1 MGNRKLP
8 FGYKMAMGEIL
19 LHPQEAQAVRDIFKT
34 YLSGASFGSI
44 TDWLR
49 NNAPPYDVDKM
60 WNKNMV
66 ARILEDKRYIGTER
80 FPAILPP
87 SQLEQ
92 AAAQRKERKPC
103 ISITEAQKALRRLC
117 NGRPSEAVVGEV
129 LALLNYLIRQPQQIT
144 IQPKPVDRG
153 RLAEAEHR
161 FTETLAEAPV
171 DEEQAKALAF
181 QLAELTYESIGG
193 SDYETERLRRLFST
207 ASPAS
212 EIDAVLLK
220 ETVAKIHVK
229 SGAVSLLL
237 KNGQIIERR
246 A

>member
-8 FGYKMAMGEIL
+8 FGYKMAKGEII
-19 LHPQEAQAVRDIFKT
+19 LHPQEAQTVRDIFKM
-34 YLSGASFGSI
+34 YLSGASFGNI

-49 NNAPPYDVDKM
+49 NNGPVYDAGKI

-66 ARILEDKRYIGTER
+66 ARILEDERYAGTER
-80 FPAILPP
+80 FPPILPL
-87 SQLEQ
+87 SQFKQ
-92 AAAQRKERKPC
+92 AAAQRAERKPC
-103 ISITEAQKALRRLC
+103 ISITEAQKVLRRLC
-117 NGRPSEAVVGEV
+117 NGRPSESVTAQV
-129 LALLNYLIRQPQQIT
+129 LTLLNRLAAQPQQIVPQT
-144 IQPKPVDRG
+144 LAIDRG

-161 FTETLAEAPV
+161 FSETLAISPMN
-171 DEEQAKALAF
+171 EEQAKVLAC

-193 SDYETERLRRLFST
+193 SDYETDRLRRLFST
-207 ASPAS
+207 ASPTS

-229 SGAVSLLL
+229 NSAVSLLL

-246 A
+246 V

>member
-8 FGYKMAMGEIL
+8 FGYKMALGEII
-19 LHPQEAQAVRDIFKT
+19 LHPQEAQTVRDIFKM

-49 NNAPPYDVDKM
+49 NNAPPYDVGKT

-66 ARILEDKRYIGTER
+66 ARILEDQRYAGTER
-80 FPAILPP
+80 YPSILPL
-87 SQLEQ
+87 SQLKQ

-103 ISITEAQKALRRLC
+103 ISVTEAQKVLRRLC

-129 LALLNYLIRQPQQIT
+129 LTLLNHLIHQPQQVT
-144 IQPKPVDRG
+144 AQPKPVDRG

-161 FTETLAEAPV
+161 LTETLAEPPV

-181 QLAELTYESIGG
+181 QLAELTYESIGN
-193 SDYETERLRRLFST
+193 SDYETDRLRRLFS
-207 ASPAS
+207 AALPVF
-212 EIDAVLLK
+212 EIDAMLLK

-229 SGAVSLLL
+229 NGAVSLLL
-237 KNGQIIERR
+237 KNGQIIEGGV
-246 A
+246 